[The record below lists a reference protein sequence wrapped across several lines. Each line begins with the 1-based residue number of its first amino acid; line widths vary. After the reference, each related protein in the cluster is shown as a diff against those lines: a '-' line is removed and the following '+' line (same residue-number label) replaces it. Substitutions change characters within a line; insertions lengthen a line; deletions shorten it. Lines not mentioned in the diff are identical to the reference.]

1 MRTPDPAYLSA
12 ALAAAEAPCVS
23 IYVPVGKVD
32 SGGEPAQTRYRSL
45 VRTAE
50 QALEKSYPG
59 PAARDLVAKLTD
71 LVSDPAVWADP
82 GGAVVVL
89 ASPGRLDAFN
99 LPREVP
105 PRVEVGETF
114 HVKPL
119 LRYVQSADPF
129 HVLGVSRERV
139 GLFEG
144 NRYGLR
150 ALHVPGVP
158 LTLAEARG
166 AETDEPLAGSTA
178 GGPGPGPKP
187 GTRDATDT
195 GREGRGSREEQLFPD
210 IRRFFQIVDRAV
222 TARVSEPSGLPVI
235 LAGIDD
241 NLSEFRAATKNRFVV
256 EEAVH
261 GDWTNLSLPEIR
273 DRAWKVFEKHYLD
286 RLAQIRE
293 DFGLARSRGKGTA
306 DLAEAAR
313 AAAEGRIG
321 TLLIDADRVLPGS
334 VERGT
339 GEMRPASA
347 GDPAA
352 GDMLDD
358 LAEMA
363 LLTKARVILTPSAN
377 VPTDTGLA
385 AIYRY

>member
-1 MRTPDPAYLSA
+1 MRTPDTAYLSA

-32 SGGEPAQTRYRSL
+32 SGGEPAQTRYRSM

-59 PAARDLVAKLTD
+59 PAARELAAKLNG

-89 ASPGRLDAFN
+89 ASPGRFDAFN

-119 LRYVQSADPF
+119 LRYAQSADPF
-129 HVLGVSRERV
+129 HVLGVSKERV
-139 GLFEG
+139 ALFEG

-150 ALHVPGVP
+150 AVHVPGVP

-166 AETDEPLAGSTA
+166 AEVDEPLPGSTA
-178 GGPGPGPKP
+178 GGPGPGAKP

-195 GREGRGSREEQLFPD
+195 GHEGRGSREEQLFPD
-210 IRRFFQIVDRAV
+210 VRRFFQIVDRAV

-235 LAGIDD
+235 LAGIDA
-241 NLSEFRAATKNRFVV
+241 NLAEFRAVTKNRFVAA
-256 EEAVH
+256 EAVH

-273 DRAWKVFEKHYLD
+273 DRAWKVFEKHYLE
-286 RLAQIRE
+286 RLAVLKE
-293 DFGLARSRGKGTA
+293 DYGLARSRGQGTD
-306 DLAEAAR
+306 DLAEAAK
-313 AAAEGRIG
+313 AAAEGRVG
-321 TLLIDADRVLPGS
+321 TLLVDADRVVPGA

-339 GEMRPASA
+339 GELRPAAA

-363 LLTKARVILTPSAN
+363 LLTKAKVILTPAAN
-377 VPTDTGLA
+377 VPTGTGLA